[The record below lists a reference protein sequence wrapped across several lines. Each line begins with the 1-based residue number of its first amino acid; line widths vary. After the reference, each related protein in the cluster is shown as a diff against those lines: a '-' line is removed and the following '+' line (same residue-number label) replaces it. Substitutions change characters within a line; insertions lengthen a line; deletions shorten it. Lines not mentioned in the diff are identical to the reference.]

1 MEIKQGKV
9 KYKNS
14 EQLWTYSITEDG
26 KQYYFLDP
34 AGEQRFKN
42 NTIIVTTNLKEA
54 VDPMYASTSAMNI
67 GLIDE
72 NGREVI
78 PCTNKSIRPVNDSV
92 ILVEPAKPISPEVI
106 NAAATSKDFKHV
118 ALRAAIR
125 DNFKY
130 KLGDNVRFL
139 FNDQFSEVTVCDT
152 LGNNLVNGEYYSFV
166 VLNDNKLYMSK
177 NTSDSGIIEYSLV
190 PTEEKVETPQTQEQP
205 IDVTNVN
212 VDNSIVDNALASSA
226 PVENVNVGFSGE
238 EVKLD
243 ESQIVQPAEVVNPV
257 AAPSQEVVE
266 TPVAETASEEVQ
278 LPPQITADNETID
291 TPQDVVEPE
300 TTPVEAVAPVAEVV
314 ETPVTETTE
323 STNEVVEPET
333 TPVAEVTVPV
343 AEVKEEEATPLEDV
357 SSEEINIPTNE
368 VEENENDDTD
378 EVEEANDI
386 DLDDTQ
392 EDTTLDNMFGEV
404 SSARDVE
411 DDMNEEI
418 FSDSV
423 VKTDSIEDDYEDY
436 EENNYED
443 VSPMKDTTME
453 DIAKS
458 MAALIK
464 QNKEL
469 KSTNNDLTNKL
480 EVANNSKNN
489 VIKKNKM
496 LEEKIDVLST
506 KNQSLDNKVIK
517 LESKNDILENR
528 VHDQERII
536 DSQDREIGNLK
547 TQLSGKEKIDE
558 LLKAADEVLEDDNS
572 FRDINYYRRIA

>member
-368 VEENENDDTD
+368 VEEDQNED
-378 EVEEANDI
+378 EVEEASDI

-404 SSARDVE
+404 SSARNVE

-423 VKTDSIEDDYEDY
+423 VKTDSIDDNYEDY
-436 EENNYED
+436 EEDNYED
-443 VSPMKDTTME
+443 VSPMKNTTME

-489 VIKKNKM
+489 VVKKNKM
-496 LEEKIDVLST
+496 LEEKVDALSA

-536 DSQDREIGNLK
+536 DSQDREIDNLK
-547 TQLSGKEKIDE
+547 NQLSGKEKIDE
-558 LLKAADEVLEDDNS
+558 LLKAADEVLDEDNS